1 MDWVPALFL
10 CLLSVKFRSERNPY
24 QEAQTVVFVAWL
36 FVVTFRKPV
45 VKRLHRVRYNI
56 YNCLILGLFPAE
68 TDAGKENSPYQ
79 ILAGKKFCCCK

>member
-45 VKRLHRVRYNI
+45 VKSYI
-56 YNCLILGLFPAE
+56 ELGIIFITASSSGFFQQRQMLE
-68 TDAGKENSPYQ
+68 
-79 ILAGKKFCCCK
+79 KKTPPIRF